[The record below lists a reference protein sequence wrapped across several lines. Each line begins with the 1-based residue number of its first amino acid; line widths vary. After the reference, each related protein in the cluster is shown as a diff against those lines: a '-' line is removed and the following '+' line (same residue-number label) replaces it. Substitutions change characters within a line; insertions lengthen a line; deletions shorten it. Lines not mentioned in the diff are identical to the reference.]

1 MKIQTKLR
9 IADSKMYLEEKKVKN
24 FPSEKEGKSA
34 YLPLQHLR
42 FAKEF
47 RL

>member
-1 MKIQTKLR
+1 MQMQTKLR
-9 IADSKMYLEEKKVKN
+9 IADSNIYLEEKKVKN
-24 FPSEKEGKSA
+24 FPSEEERKSTC
-34 YLPLQHLR
+34 LPLQNLR